1 MKRKLFLKR
10 SQAFLTAALIGCFAF
25 AGCSGPQ
32 NAQSSGTGST
42 AAVSKTAADQN
53 SPAWEKDK
61 DRASKLTWYVN
72 ADWWNTTYGDDPV
85 TKKMKEDLNLDITF
99 QTGDDTKLN
108 GLFGSGQLPDL
119 ITVFDSQ
126 SQVAKKADTWA
137 LPLNDLADQYDPYFY
152 KAAADETLKWY
163 RMSDGKTYGY
173 PSYSNTS
180 EDYEKGYLQAG
191 QFFAVRQDVYNAIG
205 KPDMTTPDGFLNGL
219 KAMKEKFP
227 DLMPIGM
234 RSFVGSA
241 GTTSTSSIGSD
252 LQDYLGVP
260 ISNKDGTYYN
270 RNLDPEYLSWV
281 KVLSKA
287 YQAGCISDDTFSDD
301 NTAFEEKVSSGKY
314 GSVFISGAAQLSGA
328 LQKNISADPSRK
340 YIAVDGPKSS
350 LGNEPRLAQSGISG
364 WSITYISKNCK
375 DPQKAIELF
384 TYLISDYGR
393 NLCTFGIEG
402 ETYSVDQDGKEVL
415 LPEVAKERDTNPDNY
430 KKKYR
435 LGEFCLFG
443 HDSYTAEHGQDM
455 TSEALKQMFEW
466 GKGKVKPQFIIEN
479 IGPDVASPQ
488 ARSLTNI
495 NAQWGTTL
503 ANLVRSKSDGD
514 FDQTV
519 NSYKAFLDSND
530 WNSIVGIY
538 NEKMKA
544 NEQKLGI
551 TEFN

>member
-10 SQAFLTAALIGCFAF
+10 SRAFLAAALIGCFAF
-25 AGCSGPQ
+25 AGCSGPK
-32 NAQSSGTGST
+32 NTPSGASSAATVSK
-42 AAVSKTAADQN
+42 AAVNQDA
-53 SPAWEKDK
+53 PAWKTDK
-61 DRASKLTWYVN
+61 SRASKLTWYVN

-108 GLFGSGQLPDL
+108 GLFGSGQLPD
-119 ITVFDSQ
+119 IVTIFDSQ
-126 SQVAKKADTWA
+126 SQVAKKANTWA

-152 KAAADETLKWY
+152 KVAADETLKWY
-163 RMSDGKTYGY
+163 QMSDGKTYGY

-180 EDYEKGYLQAG
+180 KDYEKGYLQPG
-191 QFFAVRQDVYNAIG
+191 QFFIVRQDVYNAIG
-205 KPDMTTPDGFLNGL
+205 KPDMSTPDGFLNGL
-219 KAMKEKFP
+219 KAMKEKYP
-227 DLMPIGM
+227 DLLPFGM

-241 GTTSTSSIGSD
+241 GTSSASSIGSD

-260 ISNKDGTYYN
+260 ISNKDGTFYN
-270 RNLDPEYLSWV
+270 RNLDPEYLSWI
-281 KVLSKA
+281 KVFSNA
-287 YQAGCISDDTFSDD
+287 YRAGYISDDTFSDD

-328 LQKNISADPSRK
+328 LQKNISADPNRI

-350 LGNEPRLAQSGISG
+350 LGNEPRLTQAGISG
-364 WSITYISKNCK
+364 WTITYISKNCK

-415 LPEVAKERDTNPDNY
+415 LPEVAKERDDNPDNY

-443 HDSYTAEHGQDM
+443 HDSYMAEHGKDM
-455 TSEALKQMFEW
+455 VASEALRQMFEW

-479 IGPDVASPQ
+479 IGPDAASPQ
-488 ARSLTNI
+488 ARSLSNI

-503 ANLVRSKSDGD
+503 ASLVRSKSDAE

-519 NSYKAFLDSND
+519 NSYKAFLESND
-530 WNSIVGIY
+530 WSSIVSIY

-551 TEFN
+551 TEFD